1 MRIPCTAREI
11 AAAVGGKLLQD
22 GDTARRVSTDSR
34 DILTG
39 DLFVPLVGERFDGH
53 AYIDMALQKG
63 AAGCLCA
70 QMPEVLLPGK
80 FYIAVDD
87 TEAAL
92 GRLAAWYRGKFDH
105 PHGAGHRLRGQN
117 HHQGDAGG
125 GAEPALSYPQDPGKL
140 Q

>member
-1 MRIPCTAREI
+1 MRIPCSAREI

-87 TEAAL
+87 TETAL
-92 GRLAAWYRGKFDH
+92 GRLAAWYRGKFDI
-105 PHGAGHRLRGQN
+105 PMVQVTGSAGKPPPRRCWRRC
-117 HHQGDAGG
+117 
-125 GAEPALSYPQDPGKL
+125 
-140 Q
+140 